1 MTPRY
6 FLTPLVVFIFIA
18 AGTGGCAQPQADDE
32 SLRGSFAER
41 ISTSDFVTNFSR
53 EDDDLSFSGPDGKG
67 GSAEW
72 RVRIETSLVEPTQF
86 NEAMPYQGRVTSEW
100 TANGELVEYLGNM
113 TALPKEFLDRGVA
126 QECWAYWVKAENRW
140 DW

>member
-1 MTPRY
+1 MIPH
-6 FLTPLVVFIFIA
+6 FLIVLVISIFIA
-18 AGTGGCAQPQADDE
+18 VGTGGCTQPQADDE
-32 SLRGSFAER
+32 SLRGSFTER

-53 EDDDLSFSGPDGKG
+53 EGDDLSFSGPDGKG

-72 RVRIETSLVEPTQF
+72 RVRIETSLVEPNLF
-86 NEAMPYQGRVTSEW
+86 DEAMPYQGRVTSEW

-113 TALPKEFLDRGVA
+113 TALPKEFLDRGLA
-126 QECWAYWVKAENRW
+126 QECWAYWVKAEDRW

>member
-1 MTPRY
+1 VIPH
-6 FLTPLVVFIFIA
+6 FLIVLVISIFIA
-18 AGTGGCAQPQADDE
+18 VGTGGCTQPQADDE
-32 SLRGSFAER
+32 SLRGSFTER

-53 EDDDLSFSGPDGKG
+53 EGDDLSFSGPDGKG

-72 RVRIETSLVEPTQF
+72 RVRIETSLVEPNLF
-86 NEAMPYQGRVTSEW
+86 DEAMPYQGRVTSEW

-113 TALPKEFLDRGVA
+113 TALPKEFLDRGLA
-126 QECWAYWVKAENRW
+126 QECWAYWVKAEDRW

>member
-6 FLTPLVVFIFIA
+6 FWIALVIFIFIA
-18 AGTGGCAQPQADDE
+18 AGTGGCAQSQADDE

-53 EDDDLSFSGPDGKG
+53 EGDDLRFSGPDGKG

-72 RVRIETSLVEPTQF
+72 RVRIETSLVEPNLF
-86 NEAMPYQGRVTSEW
+86 DEAMPYQGRVTSEW

-113 TALPKEFLDRGVA
+113 TALPKEFLDRGLA
-126 QECWAYWVKAENRW
+126 QECWAYWVKAEDRW